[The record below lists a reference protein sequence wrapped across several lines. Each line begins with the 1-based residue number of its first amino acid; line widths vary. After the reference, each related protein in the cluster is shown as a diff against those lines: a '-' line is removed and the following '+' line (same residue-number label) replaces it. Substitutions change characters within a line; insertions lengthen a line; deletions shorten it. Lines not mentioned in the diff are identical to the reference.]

1 MSTEYRLSF
10 TASEINKRLGLLDGV
25 DSNFQEQLND
35 KVPMIRSIN
44 GKTLEA
50 DLFLSASDVG
60 ALPDSVVI
68 PSIDGLATE
77 EYVNNSMTIFLQTIY
92 PIGAIYLSVSSRS
105 PASLF
110 GGTWEQIEDTF
121 LLAAGQ
127 NYLAG
132 STGGEARVTLTK
144 EQVPN
149 VIGDIT
155 MHSGGIATNI
165 SNTSGCFSS
174 QITNTNKYRDGGT

>member
-1 MSTEYRLSF
+1 MSTEYKLSF

-35 KVPMIRSIN
+35 KVPIKRSIN

-68 PSIDGLATE
+68 PSVDGLATE
-77 EYVNNSMTIFLQTIY
+77 EYVNNSMTNFLQTVY
-92 PIGAIYLSVSSRS
+92 TIGAIYLSVSSES

-110 GGTWEQIEDTF
+110 GGTWEQIKDTF
-121 LLAAGQ
+121 LLASGSA
-127 NYLAG
+127 YIAG
-132 STGGEARVTLTK
+132 STAAKPV
-144 EQVPN
+144 
-149 VIGDIT
+149 
-155 MHSGGIATNI
+155 
-165 SNTSGCFSS
+165 
-174 QITNTNKYRDGGT
+174 